1 MYYCMRF
8 SAVALLRFRVS
19 VTEHGTDDPKLVTEH
34 ETGGF
39 NRR

>member
-1 MYYCMRF
+1 MYYYMRC

-19 VTEHGTDDPKLVTEH
+19 VTEHGTGDPKLVTEH
-34 ETGGF
+34 DIDGC